1 MSPNRSVTSFGFWG
15 SPQITVEAGK
25 SYRVRAIVAS
35 TAVDPDE
42 TLTFRLRA
50 NQTGNQRGWVQ
61 VVVSTNGEAPSAG
74 DDKTYELLINPRIDS
89 GTDTIVLSFDML
101 SFDPFEDRSSWVY
114 LENIALEEIP

>member
-1 MSPNRSVTSFGFWG
+1 
-15 SPQITVEAGK
+15 
-25 SYRVRAIVAS
+25 VAS
-35 TAVDPDE
+35 SAAVPDE

-61 VVVSTNGEAPSAG
+61 VVVSTNGEAPSAAG
-74 DDKTYELLINPRIDS
+74 DKTYELLINPILDS

-114 LENIALEEIP
+114 LESMVLEEVP